1 MMQKVVLTAAI
12 TGAGDTIQ
20 KNENVPVTPQELAD
34 SAIKCARAGATV
46 AHIHVRDPETGGV
59 SHDPELYAETVR
71 LIREADEDIVINV
84 TSGGGG
90 DFIPSL
96 EHPET
101 GGEGTW
107 IQTPEERFKPIGD
120 LLPEMCTLDCGSVN
134 MGDAIYLSPAS
145 WLRKQAQMVKDAG
158 VKPELECFDTGH
170 VSFAKQMIEEGLI
183 EGNPMFQ
190 FCLGIPWGAENDTET
205 IEYLKSRIPENAHW
219 SAFGIGKMQ
228 LPTVREVAQRGG
240 NVRVGLEDN
249 IYLRKGVKATNE
261 ALVEEAKRILAE
273 LDIEPLTP
281 AEAREKF
288 NLRNPHGKGDK

>member
-1 MMQKVVLTAAI
+1 MKLNRLVGIVINVIKNKTFRGVNDAKVVLTAAI
-12 TGAGDTIQ
+12 TGAGDTT

-107 IQTPEERFKPIGD
+107 IQTPEERFKPIGTYYQK
-120 LLPEMCTLDCGSVN
+120 CV
-134 MGDAIYLSPAS
+134 
-145 WLRKQAQMVKDAG
+145 
-158 VKPELECFDTGH
+158 H
-170 VSFAKQMIEEGLI
+170 
-183 EGNPMFQ
+183 
-190 FCLGIPWGAENDTET
+190 
-205 IEYLKSRIPENAHW
+205 
-219 SAFGIGKMQ
+219 
-228 LPTVREVAQRGG
+228 
-240 NVRVGLEDN
+240 
-249 IYLRKGVKATNE
+249 
-261 ALVEEAKRILAE
+261 
-273 LDIEPLTP
+273 
-281 AEAREKF
+281 
-288 NLRNPHGKGDK
+288 

>member
-1 MMQKVVLTAAI
+1 MKLNRLVGIVINVIKNKTFRGVNDAKVVLTAAI

-107 IQTPEERFKPIGD
+107 IQTPEERFKPIGR
-120 LLPEMCTLDCGSVN
+120 LITRNVYIRLWQCQHGRCNIL
-134 MGDAIYLSPAS
+134 
-145 WLRKQAQMVKDAG
+145 
-158 VKPELECFDTGH
+158 KPCIVVT
-170 VSFAKQMIEEGLI
+170 
-183 EGNPMFQ
+183 
-190 FCLGIPWGAENDTET
+190 
-205 IEYLKSRIPENAHW
+205 
-219 SAFGIGKMQ
+219 
-228 LPTVREVAQRGG
+228 
-240 NVRVGLEDN
+240 
-249 IYLRKGVKATNE
+249 
-261 ALVEEAKRILAE
+261 
-273 LDIEPLTP
+273 
-281 AEAREKF
+281 
-288 NLRNPHGKGDK
+288 

>member
-1 MMQKVVLTAAI
+1 MNKVLLTAAI

-71 LIREADEDIVINV
+71 LIREAEEDIIINI

-107 IQTPEERFKPIGD
+107 IQTPEERHKPVGD
-120 LLPEMCTLDCGSVN
+120 LLPEMCTLDCVSVN
-134 MGDAIYLSPAS
+134 MCDSVY
-145 WLRKQAQMVKDAG
+145 
-158 VKPELECFDTGH
+158 
-170 VSFAKQMIEEGLI
+170 
-183 EGNPMFQ
+183 
-190 FCLGIPWGAENDTET
+190 
-205 IEYLKSRIPENAHW
+205 
-219 SAFGIGKMQ
+219 
-228 LPTVREVAQRGG
+228 
-240 NVRVGLEDN
+240 
-249 IYLRKGVKATNE
+249 
-261 ALVEEAKRILAE
+261 
-273 LDIEPLTP
+273 
-281 AEAREKF
+281 
-288 NLRNPHGKGDK
+288 